1 MATVIILP
9 KIDEAMTK
17 GKIVEWRKK
26 EGDSVTKGEVV
37 YVIETEKVT
46 WEVEAPESGILR
58 VIRYGVGEEVAVGET
73 VAFILQE
80 GEELPGRHIAPVPT
94 EKESSQKA
102 EARLVLPEL
111 PDGSPLGRRIRATP
125 MAKRIA
131 REYGLD
137 LLSIRGSGPGGRITR
152 KDLREAP
159 GYGRKGGEP
168 LPTLGS
174 ICGKEAEIP
183 LSSMRETIARRMTQ
197 SFQSTPHFYL
207 SLEVDAEKLCQAQQ
221 DLAGLM
227 EKDLGVRITLTDL
240 LIKIAARALEENPRI
255 NVQWAGKG
263 IRRLEEINIGL
274 AVALE
279 DGLVVPVVRRA
290 NALTLP
296 ETARAR
302 ADLAQRAQQG
312 KIRMDEMRGG
322 SMTITNLGM
331 IGIDQFTPIIN
342 PPESCILAVG
352 RVMEKP
358 VAYQGQVAIRRR
370 MNLTLAID
378 HRVLDGATGGLFLRR
393 IQELVEEP
401 SLRIWSDSSGNQDGR
416 SEREK

>member
-58 VIRYGVGEEVAVGET
+58 GIRYGVGEEVAVGET

-80 GEELPGRHIAPVPT
+80 GEEAPGRHIAPVKT

-159 GYGRKGGEP
+159 GYGGTGGKP

-174 ICGKEAEIP
+174 ICGKEGEIS
-183 LSSMRETIARRMTQ
+183 LSSMRETIARRMTE

-393 IQELVEEP
+393 IQELIEEP
-401 SLRIWSDSSGNQDGR
+401 SLRIWSDSSGNQAGR
-416 SEREK
+416 SEKER